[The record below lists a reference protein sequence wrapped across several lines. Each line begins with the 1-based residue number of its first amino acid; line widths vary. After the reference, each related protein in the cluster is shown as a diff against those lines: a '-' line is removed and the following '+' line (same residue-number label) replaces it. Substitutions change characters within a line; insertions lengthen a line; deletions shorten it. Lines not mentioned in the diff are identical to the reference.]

1 MRQTSTGSVADLLS
15 SRRPGYSL
23 PGPFYTGEAAF
34 EADLDHIWH
43 REWVLAGAE
52 AELTAP
58 GAFLTL
64 TVGRYPLIVVRGLD
78 GVLRAL
84 HNVCRHRGAQL
95 CSEPAGRITRTL
107 VCPYHQWAYRLD
119 GALHRARAMPP
130 DLPTGDPDGELSLGS
145 AHCVS
150 IGGLVFVCVADTPP
164 DAAPLRALVEPYL
177 APFDL
182 GSARVAHSVAIVEQG
197 NWKLV
202 MENNR
207 ECYHCRASHPE
218 LCRTFPEAPL
228 HSGGGSPEEARAT
241 AELVA
246 RCQAAGLPSEF
257 LSSDDNAYRV
267 MRMAL
272 LDGAAAMTLNGKPAV
287 AQRFP
292 ATSLVPNGDVGDL
305 LLYHYPSTWNHVQ
318 ADHAVLFRLLPL
330 TPTTSE
336 LRTTWLVPGEAVEG
350 MDYDLTTLTEVWLTT
365 NGQDA
370 ALVERTQRGVTSPAY
385 RPGPYAPVEEEGVIQ
400 FIDWYCR
407 LLSTRLE
414 ETP

>member
-1 MRQTSTGSVADLLS
+1 M
-15 SRRPGYSL
+15 
-23 PGPFYTGEAAF
+23 
-34 EADLDHIWH
+34 
-43 REWVLAGAE
+43 
-52 AELTAP
+52 
-58 GAFLTL
+58 
-64 TVGRYPLIVVRGLD
+64 
-78 GVLRAL
+78 
-84 HNVCRHRGAQL
+84 
-95 CSEPAGRITRTL
+95 
-107 VCPYHQWAYRLD
+107 
-119 GALHRARAMPP
+119 
-130 DLPTGDPDGELSLGS
+130 
-145 AHCVS
+145 S